1 MSLLG
6 DLATLSKRAG
16 FTKLLGVRLVSQ
28 VGDGMFQAGL
38 ASLFFFSPQSMA
50 EPGGVASALVVLLL
64 PYSLIGPFTGP
75 FLDRWR
81 RRQVLFYGNLVRCA
95 LVAVIAAVMAL
106 LGVGPAV
113 GALALCTLGLARFLL
128 SALSAGLPKVVGGNE
143 RLVMAN
149 SVVPTLGGIAMGL
162 GAVIGVLMR
171 VLLPESASR
180 EISSLVAAALL
191 YLGAALAALL
201 LAPGELG
208 PDGVERPAPLGETLR
223 RTAGE
228 LGAAVTY
235 LLSRGTPAAALV
247 TMALHRFVYYMEL
260 ITIILAARNLL
271 SEPSDADAGI
281 ALFGTLGGAM
291 VAGHFLAVILTPV
304 AHERMAPSRWTLVCL
319 VVGTVGQLAVAV
331 SYSTPVF
338 IALRDR
344 RPGCEDRGR
353 LHHPG
358 RRRRRLPRPHLRD
371 LRRHVQ
377 HVGVSRRGRGAPRP
391 ARRRLVV
398 DRSGGLGRLR
408 LGDSLRIL
416 EERARSRRRA
426 APGRTDRCGLTGRPL
441 RADRPTALPG
451 RSGAHAPELFGYS
464 RSSVRRGVSRG
475 GCAPGPSPPGTT

>member
-180 EISSLVAAALL
+180 EISSLVAAASCTW
-191 YLGAALAALL
+191 GR
-201 LAPGELG
+201 PWPPPPRPRRLG

-338 IALRDR
+338 IAGLFVFGIGVQGAKIAVDSIIQ
-344 RPGCEDRGR
+344 GDVEDAYRGR
-353 LHHPG
+353 TFAIYDVMFNMSACLAAAVALLV
-358 RRRRRLPRPHLRD
+358 LPD
-371 LRRHVQ
+371 VGWSWTVQ
-377 HVGVSRRGRGAPRP
+377 VGLAAFVWATAFGYW
-391 ARRRLVV
+391 
-398 DRSGGLGRLR
+398 RSVRA
-408 LGDSLRIL
+408 LGD
-416 EERARSRRRA
+416 EPRRA
-426 APGRTDRCGLTGRPL
+426 G
-441 RADRPTALPG
+441 PTAAG
-451 RSGAHAPELFGYS
+451 
-464 RSSVRRGVSRG
+464 
-475 GCAPGPSPPGTT
+475 